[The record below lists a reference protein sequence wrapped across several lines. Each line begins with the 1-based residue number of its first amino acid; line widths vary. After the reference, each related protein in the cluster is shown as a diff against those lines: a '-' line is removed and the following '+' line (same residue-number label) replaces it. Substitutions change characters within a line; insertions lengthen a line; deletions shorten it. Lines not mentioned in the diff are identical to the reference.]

1 MEVSKVDGI
10 DVDMVFD
17 LEGGAI
23 TDLDLLGSGSIRVDD
38 VGEVPRGILVEKVPG
53 PTELCVGRT
62 P

>member
-17 LEGGAI
+17 LEGVAI
-23 TDLDLLGSGSIRVDD
+23 TDLDSLGSGSIRVD